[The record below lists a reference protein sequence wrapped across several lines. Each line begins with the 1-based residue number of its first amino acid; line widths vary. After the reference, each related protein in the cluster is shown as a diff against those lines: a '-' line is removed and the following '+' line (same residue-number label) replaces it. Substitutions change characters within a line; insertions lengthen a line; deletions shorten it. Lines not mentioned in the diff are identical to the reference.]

1 MYQYRA
7 YVKDVLDLKGKPK
20 AFLNI
25 ISMTIRRDL
34 LTTSN
39 SSFTVLQ
46 VPSNIDNGDVLCIYD
61 PYGKV
66 IYQGIINQIIDNV
79 INTNQIQAIYKGLWL
94 CKTNSQDYLEHEIAL
109 LLEEYA
115 SGKITNSVSDGLQ
128 AQKLGAIEIE
138 YEGTNTNHLQSFESQ
153 QTQDMEMFIYSLY
166 EKYNILL
173 DFTINWS
180 GTNSVNIHTANFT
193 PYKIANNTHAII
205 DISPT
210 TEISQNNKLI
220 IYSSEG
226 EFRGVYYAT
235 PQGIV
240 TNSFDPLRL
249 KNINTII
256 QFTDDDINDV
266 IASNLSEEMYN
277 HKLTFTLRVNN
288 KLYNWDDFKLGQPM
302 DIYFNGQYFKSVFTG
317 YEMALAQDQ
326 SITEVKI
333 ICGKVRT
340 SLTNK
345 LLLGGSR

>member
-25 ISMTIRRDL
+25 VSFTIKRDL

-46 VPSNIDNGDVLCIYD
+46 IPSNIDNGDIICVYD

-66 IYQGIINQIIDNV
+66 IYQGVINQIADNV
-79 INTNQIQAIYKGLWL
+79 INTNQIQSIYKGLWL
-94 CKTNSQDYLEHEIAL
+94 CKNSPQDYLEHEVAV

-115 SGKITNSVSDGLQ
+115 SGKITDDVMDYLQ
-128 AQKLGAIEIE
+128 AQKLTSIDIE
-138 YEGTNTNHLQSFESQ
+138 YEGSNANQLQSFDAQ
-153 QTQDMEMFIYSLY
+153 QTQDMETFIYRLY
-166 EKYNILL
+166 EKYNIIL
-173 DFTINWS
+173 DFAINWE
-180 GTNSVNIHTANFT
+180 GNNSVMIHTADFT

-220 IYSSEG
+220 VYSSEG
-226 EFRGVYYAT
+226 AYRAVYYAT

-240 TNSFDPLRL
+240 TNSQDPLRL

-256 QFTDDDINDV
+256 QFTDDDINAV
-266 IASNLSEEMYN
+266 IASNLNEEMYN
-277 HKLTFTLRVNN
+277 HKLTFTLRIDN
-288 KLYNWDDFKLGQPM
+288 KLYKWDDFKLGQPM

-326 SITEVKI
+326 SIDEVKI
-333 ICGKVRT
+333 TCGKVRT
-340 SLTNK
+340 SLTSK